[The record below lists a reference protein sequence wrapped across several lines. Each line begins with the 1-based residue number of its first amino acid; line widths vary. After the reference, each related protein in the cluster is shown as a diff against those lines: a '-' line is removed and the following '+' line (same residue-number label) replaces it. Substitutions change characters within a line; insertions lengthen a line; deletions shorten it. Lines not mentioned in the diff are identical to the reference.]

1 MKRIVVAVLIALATY
16 FSVRAHADANRG
28 AQYTA
33 SCAHCHGIEGNSSAD
48 QYPNIASQ
56 HKEYLYRQLK
66 AFKDGTRKDPLM
78 SPMVGVL
85 DDQAMRDVAD
95 FYYSKD
101 SAKQRTI
108 PDPAK
113 VAIGKKVAS
122 ERICA
127 TCHLPTYKGQNEF
140 PKLTRQKLPYLIKQ
154 LTAYRDGTRT
164 TDGGVMAAS
173 VKDLTDEQ
181 IEALAHFLSSL

>member
-1 MKRIVVAVLIALATY
+1 MNRLSIAVLTALCAV
-16 FSVRAHADANRG
+16 SINAHADANRG

-56 HKEYLYRQLK
+56 TKEYLFRQLK
-66 AFKDGTRKDPLM
+66 AFKDGTRKDPMM

-85 DDQAMRDVAD
+85 DEQAMRDVAD
-95 FYYSKD
+95 FYNAKD
-101 SAKQRTI
+101 SVKQKTVT
-108 PDPAK
+108 DPVK
-113 VAIGKKVAS
+113 VATGKRLAADLL
-122 ERICA
+122 CA

-140 PKLTRQKLPYLIKQ
+140 PKLTRQKLPYLVKQ
-154 LTAYRDGTRT
+154 LAAFRDGVRT
-164 TDGGVMAAS
+164 NDGGVMAAS

>member
-1 MKRIVVAVLIALATY
+1 MKRIVVAILATLATLLPLTA
-16 FSVRAHADANRG
+16 RADANRG

-56 HKEYLYRQLK
+56 QKEYLYRQLK

-95 FYYSKD
+95 FYNAKD
-101 SAKQRTI
+101 SVKQKTV
-108 PDPAK
+108 PDPTKA
-113 VAIGKKVAS
+113 ALGKKVAA

-127 TCHLPTYKGQNEF
+127 TCHLPTFKGQNEF

-154 LTAYRDGTRT
+154 LAAFRDGTRT
-164 TDGGVMAAS
+164 NDSGVMAAS

>member
-1 MKRIVVAVLIALATY
+1 MTRFVVVVISALATLLPATA
-16 FSVRAHADANRG
+16 RADANRG

-66 AFKDGTRKDPLM
+66 AFKDGTRKDPMM

-95 FYYSKD
+95 FYFAKD
-101 SAKQRTI
+101 SAKQKTV

-113 VAIGKKVAS
+113 VAAGKKLAA

-127 TCHLPTYKGQNEF
+127 TCHLPTFKGQNEF
-140 PKLTRQKLPYLIKQ
+140 PKLTRQKLPYLVKQ
-154 LTAYRDGTRT
+154 LAAFRDGTRAN
-164 TDGGVMAAS
+164 DGGVMAAS
-173 VKDLTDEQ
+173 VKGLTDEE

>member
-1 MKRIVVAVLIALATY
+1 MKRFVVLVTVTLTTFLPAAV
-16 FSVRAHADANRG
+16 HADANRG

-56 HKEYLYRQLK
+56 QKEYLYRQLK
-66 AFKDGTRKDPLM
+66 AFKEGTRKDPMM

-101 SAKQRTI
+101 SAKQKTV

-113 VAIGKKVAS
+113 AATGKKVSA

-127 TCHLPTYKGQNEF
+127 SCHLPTYKGQNEF
-140 PKLTRQKLPYLIKQ
+140 PKLTRQKLPYLLKQ
-154 LTAYRDGTRT
+154 LTAFRDGTRT
-164 TDGGVMAAS
+164 NDGGVMAAS
-173 VKDLTDEQ
+173 VKGLTDEQ
-181 IEALAHFLSSL
+181 IEALAHFLSGL

>member
-1 MKRIVVAVLIALATY
+1 MHRIVVAIAATLVTML
-16 FSVRAHADANRG
+16 SSAVHADANRG

-56 HKEYLYRQLK
+56 QKEYLYRQLK
-66 AFKDGTRKDPLM
+66 AFKEGTRKDPMM

-95 FYYSKD
+95 FYFSKD
-101 SAKQRTI
+101 SAKQKTV

-113 VAIGKKVAS
+113 AAAGKKIAV

-140 PKLTRQKLPYLIKQ
+140 PKLTRQKLPYLAKQ
-154 LTAYRDGTRT
+154 LTAFRDGTRAN
-164 TDGGVMAAS
+164 DGGVMAAS
-173 VKDLTDEQ
+173 VKGLTDAE